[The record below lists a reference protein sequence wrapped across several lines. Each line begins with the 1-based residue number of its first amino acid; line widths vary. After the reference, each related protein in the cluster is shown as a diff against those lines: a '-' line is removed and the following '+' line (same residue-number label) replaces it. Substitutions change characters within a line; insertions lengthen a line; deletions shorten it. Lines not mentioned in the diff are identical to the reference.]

1 MRAPTSSCGKLTM
14 PFFPKPKHKVNW
26 KGATS
31 SHAWLGGS
39 MYILGPHSCVPLA
52 FVYRGLDKNV
62 IAVTIPVALTIFL
75 CDQLEPLVREWEQGF
90 SSSSSTQ
97 EARDKQSS
105 SSAMLRQDRQLS
117 G

>member
-1 MRAPTSSCGKLTM
+1 
-14 PFFPKPKHKVNW
+14 
-26 KGATS
+26 
-31 SHAWLGGS
+31 
-39 MYILGPHSCVPLA
+39 MYILGPHSLCLSLQWC
-52 FVYRGLDKNV
+52 RGLDKNV